1 MNLTK
6 RKSKKK
12 KKIKKIIL
20 LQSILKEVN
29 LKMEDKKK
37 IIKIPRQI
45 RLKTEFFVGFGMEE
59 LIKTIIVGAIAG
71 VIAFIYYKITNKTI
85 IATLVVIG
93 AIVISVISLIKGNN
107 NFSMV
112 DTIKNIVKFKMTQKD
127 YRYKRIERYNQN
139 SNTKF

>member
-1 MNLTK
+1 
-6 RKSKKK
+6 
-12 KKIKKIIL
+12 
-20 LQSILKEVN
+20 
-29 LKMEDKKK
+29 MEDKKK
-37 IIKIPRQI
+37 MIKIPRQI

-85 IATLVVIG
+85 LATLVVIG

-112 DTIKNIVKFKMTQKD
+112 DTIKNIIKFRIMQKN
-127 YRYKRIERYNQN
+127 YKYERGDSYN
-139 SNTKF
+139 KVIPKIIPKKE

>member
-1 MNLTK
+1 
-6 RKSKKK
+6 
-12 KKIKKIIL
+12 
-20 LQSILKEVN
+20 
-29 LKMEDKKK
+29 MEDKKK
-37 IIKIPRQI
+37 MIKIPRQI

-112 DTIKNIVKFKMTQKD
+112 DTIKNIIKFRIMQKN
-127 YRYKRIERYNQN
+127 YKYERGDSYNKVIPEIIQ
-139 SNTKF
+139 KKE